1 MTRSS
6 FRFCCNSVSHSV
18 APDSGEVVS
27 LFGEFGI
34 TADTSGVPALDLDAL
49 KAVETCNVDKMQLLL
64 EGLGE
69 SETQRIL
76 SKGVDETGRQLLH
89 VASSQGGEDAAD
101 MVRLLLEHGAPVNA
115 ADFIGETPLS
125 LAIAVVTESDHSDS
139 TWAAL
144 DTIRVLLV
152 AGANNVSSLLLAELE
167 GRSNEEELCQ
177 LCRLLQAF
185 GLGGSDAPEASQDE
199 KPTDLEQQCQEE
211 AVPLEKLGSLGA
223 KAVLGSCAQWRQMN
237 VKQLRSEC
245 AEVGIPTD
253 GCVEKGEV
261 IEPFGTL
268 I

>member
-1 MTRSS
+1 M
-6 FRFCCNSVSHSV
+6 
-18 APDSGEVVS
+18 VS

-49 KAVETCNVDKMQLLL
+49 KAVETCDVDKMQLLL

-115 ADFIGETPLS
+115 ADFIDETPLS

-167 GRSNEEELCQ
+167 GRSNEEELCNSAD
-177 LCRLLQAF
+177 CCKH
-185 GLGGSDAPEASQDE
+185 S
-199 KPTDLEQQCQEE
+199 DLEDLTHLKPHKTRNPQTWNSNAKKKPCHWKSL
-211 AVPLEKLGSLGA
+211 APWVPKLY
-223 KAVLGSCAQWRQMN
+223 
-237 VKQLRSEC
+237 
-245 AEVGIPTD
+245 
-253 GCVEKGEV
+253 
-261 IEPFGTL
+261 
-268 I
+268 

>member
-1 MTRSS
+1 M
-6 FRFCCNSVSHSV
+6 
-18 APDSGEVVS
+18 VS

-49 KAVETCNVDKMQLLL
+49 KAVETCDVDKMQLLL
-64 EGLGE
+64 EGLVE

-115 ADFIGETPLS
+115 ADFIGDTPLS
-125 LAIAVVTESDHSDS
+125 LAIAVVTESAHSDS

-177 LCRLLQAF
+177 LWRLLQAF
-185 GLGGSDAPEASQDE
+185 GLGGSEAPEASQDE

-268 I
+268 INQQFLVSVL